1 MMFNNKVYDVLRWIT
16 QYLLPA
22 SATLYFALSGI
33 WNLPYGEEIV
43 GTLVALDTFL
53 SVLLGLSTAEYKKTE
68 EYQRLFGANDER
80 DGQ

>member
-33 WNLPYGEEIV
+33 WLYRMV
-43 GTLVALDTFL
+43 RKL
-53 SVLLGLSTAEYKKTE
+53 
-68 EYQRLFGANDER
+68 
-80 DGQ
+80 